1 MTYTLEISR
10 NFKTQFKRLSKKDAT
25 LVYEV
30 LDKLLHD
37 IPLPAKNRD
46 HDLHG
51 NLEGTR
57 ECHIK
62 PDLLLIYQKTETT
75 LILTALAVGSHSDLF
90 G

>member
-10 NFKTQFKRLSKKDAT
+10 NFKTQFKRLSKKDAA